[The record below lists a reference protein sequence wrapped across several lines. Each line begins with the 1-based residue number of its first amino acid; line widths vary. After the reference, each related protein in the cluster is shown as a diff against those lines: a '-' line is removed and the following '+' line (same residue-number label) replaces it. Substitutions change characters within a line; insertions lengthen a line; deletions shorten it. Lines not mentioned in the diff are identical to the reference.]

1 MGNKSLLTVLVSA
14 LLVGCQANDESL
26 TDLFV
31 VLRARLGEM
40 WRSSNL
46 LTNTSQWRMPQS
58 DACSF
63 RIAQRGDHRDSTCGE
78 KRLLATAEPSE
89 IWQVRKIPTQPTSF
103 KRSDGYGEHRFWFST
118 SPEWHGLQSETR
130 SIPRA

>member
-46 LTNTSQWRMPQS
+46 LTNTSQWRMPQ
-58 DACSF
+58 
-63 RIAQRGDHRDSTCGE
+63 
-78 KRLLATAEPSE
+78 K
-89 IWQVRKIPTQPTSF
+89 
-103 KRSDGYGEHRFWFST
+103 
-118 SPEWHGLQSETR
+118 
-130 SIPRA
+130 